1 MRIMNKRDKI
11 VILGGDLRQY
21 TAAVMLT
28 QMGYSVKMFGIYG
41 AKENVDTPTFGAD
54 FDAALN
60 EADAVILP
68 LPVSADGVY
77 LNCPCLS
84 SKEKLKL
91 ADVLNGI
98 GKNAVI
104 VGGKLPPLFAA
115 EAENRGFSVRD
126 YFESEEFQIQNAYIT
141 AEAAL
146 SIAMNSLDKNICGS
160 KIAITGYGRIAKHL
174 ERLLLSLG
182 ACVTVAARKD
192 SDLAWACSHG
202 CSVLKLGEGKEENI
216 YELSDGY
223 DVIYNTVPQKLFDE
237 EFLKQVN
244 KSTYIIDLASLPGG
258 VDIRA
263 AKELGSNVLWA
274 ASLPGKYA
282 PKSAGKIIAS
292 CVRGILTREGVS
304 P

>member
-21 TAAVMLT
+21 TAAVMLE
-28 QMGYSVKMFGIYG
+28 QMGYGVKMFGIYG
-41 AKENVDTPTFGAD
+41 IKENADDPTFGAD

-84 SKEKLKL
+84 NKEKLRL
-91 ADVLNGI
+91 TDMLNCI
-98 GKNAVI
+98 GENTVI

-115 EAENRGFSVRD
+115 EAENNGFTVCD
-126 YFESEEFQIQNAYIT
+126 YFESEGFQIQNAYIT

-146 SIAMNSLDKNICGS
+146 SIAMNSLDKNICGA

-174 ERLLLSLG
+174 EKLFLCLG
-182 ACVTVAARKD
+182 ADVTVAARKD

-282 PKSAGKIIAS
+282 PKSAGMIIAS
-292 CVRGILTREGVS
+292 CVRDILTKEGVI